1 MVVKRSSKRIEPVG
15 MAGKSEKRAAA
26 KKSASEKSASSRAS
40 GGQVA
45 GGKKSSNKKRAAD
58 AAVAQSVLVVNMI
71 PRSLSGEENQD
82 SEPTIAVNP
91 ANPLQIAGSAFTPDP
106 GGGPRAPIYIS
117 GDGGQTWTLNAIVP
131 SSVQDGSITADITVS
146 FGSSSNILYAGIIR
160 LPFPDDRTRL
170 NILRTKN
177 FQSATA
183 MDVLVDRTGN
193 GVDQPYVQA
202 TTMTDGPDKGK
213 DRLYVGDNDFSAP
226 GGKTATIDQSLNA
239 GASAPTFKSVR
250 IESRK
255 TAGQDGPT
263 IRPVIHKDGT
273 VYAILHSWRTFN
285 SRTGKG
291 TADIVVVRD
300 DKGGAST
307 APFTS
312 LIDPGDG
319 KAGIRVALGTQFNF
333 NGFLGQQ
340 RTGGDVSIAVDPNN
354 SSILYI
360 AYNDDQGPIYALHVL
375 RSTDRGQ
382 TWSPQLRNIPNAL
395 NGALAINNKGTVGF
409 LYQQLT
415 GTGAGQKWV
424 TKLELS
430 RDGATWNPITL
441 AQTPA
446 NEPGKIF
453 DPYLGDYDH
462 LMAVGKDFYG
472 IFSANNMPDKANFP
486 QGVVYQR
493 NANFNTRTLL
503 NVDNV
508 TPVHVSIDPFF
519 FKATM

>member
-1 MVVKRSSKRIEPVG
+1 M
-15 MAGKSEKRAAA
+15 AA
-26 KKSASEKSASSRAS
+26 KKSRKGTKRAATSTKRGNKSATKKSSTSKS
-40 GGQVA
+40 GAGPVA
-45 GGKKSSNKKRAAD
+45 GGKKSSKKKQTG

-71 PRSLSGEENQD
+71 PKSLSGEDNQD
-82 SEPTIAVNP
+82 SEPTLAVNP
-91 ANPLQIAGSAFTPDP
+91 ANPQQIAGSAFTPDP
-106 GGGPRAPIYIS
+106 GGGPRAPIYMS
-117 GDGGQTWTLNAIVP
+117 SDGGQTWTLNAIVP
-131 SSVQDGSITADITVS
+131 SSVQDGSITADITVA
-146 FGSSSNILYAGIIR
+146 FGTSSNILYAGIIR

-183 MDVLVDRTGN
+183 MDVLVDRTGA

-202 TTMTDGPDKGK
+202 ATMTDGPDKGK

-226 GGKTATIDQSLNA
+226 SGKTATIDQSLNA
-239 GASAPTFKSVR
+239 GASSPTFKSVR

-255 TAGQDGPT
+255 TSGQDGPT
-263 IRPVIHKDGT
+263 IRPALHKDGT
-273 VYAILHSWRTFN
+273 VYAIFHSWRTFN
-285 SRTGKG
+285 NQTGKG

-300 DKGGAST
+300 DKGGTST
-307 APFTS
+307 VPFAS
-312 LIDPGDG
+312 LIDAGDG
-319 KAGIRVALGTQFNF
+319 KAGVRVAQGTQFNF
-333 NGFLGQQ
+333 NGFLGKQ

-354 SSILYI
+354 SSIVYV

-382 TWSPQLRNIPNAL
+382 TWSGQLRNISNAL
-395 NGALAINNKGTVGF
+395 NGALAINSQGTVGF

-415 GTGAGQKWV
+415 GTGAAQKWV

-430 RDGATWNPITL
+430 QDGASWNAITL

-446 NEPGKIF
+446 NDPPKIF

-472 IFSANNMPDKANFP
+472 IFSASNKPDKANFP

-493 NANFNTRTLL
+493 NANFTTRTLL
-503 NVDNV
+503 DVDNV

-519 FKATM
+519 FKVKM

>member
-1 MVVKRSSKRIEPVG
+1 MVAKKSRKRIEPVG
-15 MAGKSEKRAAA
+15 ASGKSKKRASA
-26 KKSASEKSASSRAS
+26 KKSASSKASVKQ
-40 GGQVA
+40 GA
-45 GGKKSSNKKRAAD
+45 GGKKSSKKKQAA
-58 AAVAQSVLVVNMI
+58 AATPQSVLVVNMI
-71 PRSLSGEENQD
+71 PKSLSGEDNQD

-91 ANPLQIAGSAFTPDP
+91 ANPQQIASSAFTPDP

-160 LPFPDDRTRL
+160 LPFPDDKTRL

-183 MDVLVDRTGN
+183 MNILVDRTGN

-239 GASAPTFKSVR
+239 GTSTPTFKSLR

-255 TAGQDGPT
+255 TPGQDGPT

-273 VYAILHSWRTFN
+273 VYAIFHSWRTFN
-285 SRTGKG
+285 GQTGKG

-300 DKGGAST
+300 DKGGASPV
-307 APFTS
+307 PFAG

-319 KAGIRVALGTQFNF
+319 KAGVRVALGTKFNF
-333 NGFLGQQ
+333 NGFLGKQ

-354 SSILYI
+354 SDILYI

-382 TWSPQLRNIPNAL
+382 TWSPQLRNISNAL

-415 GTGAGQKWV
+415 GTAAAQKWV

-430 RDGATWNPITL
+430 TDGTTWNSITL
-441 AQTPA
+441 AQTLA
-446 NEPGKIF
+446 NAPSKIF

-472 IFSANNMPDKANFP
+472 IFSASNMPDKANFP

-493 NANFNTRTLL
+493 NANFNTHTLL